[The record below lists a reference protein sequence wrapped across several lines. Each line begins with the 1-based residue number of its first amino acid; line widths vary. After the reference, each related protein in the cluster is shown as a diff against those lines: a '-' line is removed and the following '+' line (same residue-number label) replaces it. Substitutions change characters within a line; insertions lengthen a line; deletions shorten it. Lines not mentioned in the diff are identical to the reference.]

1 MGVAAIAVVM
11 SPLAFYMSAAT
22 LLPAAII
29 GWRVGRRAKHDKA
42 ASV

>member
-1 MGVAAIAVVM
+1 MGVASIAVVM

-29 GWRVGRRAKHDKA
+29 GRRAGRQAERDEA